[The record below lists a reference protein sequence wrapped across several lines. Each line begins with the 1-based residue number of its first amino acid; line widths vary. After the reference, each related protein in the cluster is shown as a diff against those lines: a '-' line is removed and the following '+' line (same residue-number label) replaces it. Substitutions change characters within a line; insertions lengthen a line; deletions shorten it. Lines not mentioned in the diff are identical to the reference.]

1 MTYTAKYATLTTQR
15 AYTRAV
21 ARDGLPALL
30 APYRGFDPRPAVVL
44 PAQRRRFVRTEVA
57 V

>member
-1 MTYTAKYATLTTQR
+1 MNLTTHLTRR
-15 AYTRAV
+15 ARL
-21 ARDGLPALL
+21 RALL